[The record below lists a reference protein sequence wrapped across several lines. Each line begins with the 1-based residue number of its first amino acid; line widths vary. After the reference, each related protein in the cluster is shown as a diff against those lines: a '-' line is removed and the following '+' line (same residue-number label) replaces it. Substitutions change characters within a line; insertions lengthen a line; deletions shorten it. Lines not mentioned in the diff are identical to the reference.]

1 MSDIKIL
8 KIKLEFLFMSVIN
21 PFFFL
26 EIWKVFAENIIP
38 LNSVIYYV

>member
-21 PFFFL
+21 PFFFFF
-26 EIWKVFAENIIP
+26 WKYEKYLLKILFR
-38 LNSVIYYV
+38 